1 MKVFAIIVTYN
12 GMHRD
17 WISKCLT
24 SLKHSTMPITSI
36 VVDNNSSDGTVDF
49 IKKNHPE
56 VILTQSDKNLG
67 FGGANNIGISE
78 ALNNSAD
85 AVFLL
90 NQDATIE
97 PNTIA
102 VLAELSKKYPEYG
115 IISPLQLDGTGDRLE
130 WGFSNSVGYDYNKD
144 FFSDY
149 VLNKPKKDIYSSRIS
164 YAASWFLS
172 KECLRKVG
180 GFNPSFFHY
189 GEDDNYCQRVL
200 YKKMKIGFTPLT
212 FILHDTY
219 HKPESTL
226 NKQTSYLAS
235 EIRHKT
241 LSLSAPGSNLNL
253 SKLTAQYKNK
263 IIKNLILLNRKE
275 YQLNKDILK
284 FLKEKGNFI
293 VENRKISESQIEYA
307 FIKII
312 DLNK

>member
-1 MKVFAIIVTYN
+1 MNIFVVIVTYN

-17 WISKCLT
+17 WISKCLV
-24 SLKHSTMPITSI
+24 SLIRSKYLVKVI
-36 VVDNNSSDGTVDF
+36 VVDNNSSDGTVDY

-56 VILTQSDKNLG
+56 VILIQSDKNLG

-78 ALNNSAD
+78 ALNKGAD

-97 PNTIA
+97 PNTIT

-115 IISPLQLDGTGDRLE
+115 IISPLQLDGTGERLE

-164 YAASWFLS
+164 YAASWFIS
-172 KECLRKVG
+172 KQCLKIVG

-200 YKKMKIGFTPLT
+200 YKKLKIGFTPLT
-212 FILHDTY
+212 SILHDTY
-219 HKPESTL
+219 HKPEKTIEPHAHFISGEIRQKTLYLSMPASKGDLRKLKSQYRNKLIKSLLTL
-226 NKQTSYLAS
+226 NGETYITNK
-235 EIRHKT
+235 EILKFFIEK
-241 LSLSAPGSNLNL
+241 G
-253 SKLTAQYKNK
+253 KF
-263 IIKNLILLNRKE
+263 IIKNRTK
-275 YQLNKDILK
+275 
-284 FLKEKGNFI
+284 
-293 VENRKISESQIEYA
+293 SESD
-307 FIKII
+307 
-312 DLNK
+312 DLYTFLDFKES